1 MKNILA
7 FDTPVNMLLVVIIVI
22 LSVLL
27 IFFYRRSVQKA
38 QTDIIERDK
47 NLELTSEKFEAMIT
61 RKLESDRK
69 ANFTIIQIEIQD
81 LVNLK
86 KSYGD
91 MQYDNAIAS
100 LIKTLKN
107 ILGLQYKLFKY
118 SEDTIIIYSKYN
130 ISGEHLIDIAKKVI
144 IECQKTIVLAGA
156 LTIEVD
162 VNLGI
167 ASFPGCGSSFNE
179 IQQNLSIALLNAK
192 RKGYNKYSIYDAQ
205 LGNKQTDEYKNYLE
219 IKSAIS
225 NKEFT
230 LFYQPIVDLNT
241 MEAMGAEAL
250 LRWEHKIHGVL
261 APSSFL
267 SIMEKSGDINWVG
280 FWSLEQ
286 LIKQSQQWKI
296 QYPDKEILLNMNLSP
311 KQLMNSEL
319 TEELRR
325 IIKRYRINTGNFCM
339 EIVQFAVFDKIKTV
353 QDNIIKLSQMGF
365 KIAVDNFGMEFS
377 TLQALE
383 QFKIDFIK
391 LDRNFLK
398 ETSENEMSKN
408 IAEML
413 IKYAAEKKIKII
425 AEGVENNEMLSY
437 IKKLGINYGQGY
449 FFAKPKKPKEL
460 IQDIILTPWN
470 D

>member
-1 MKNILA
+1 
-7 FDTPVNMLLVVIIVI
+7 
-22 LSVLL
+22 
-27 IFFYRRSVQKA
+27 
-38 QTDIIERDK
+38 
-47 NLELTSEKFEAMIT
+47 
-61 RKLESDRK
+61 
-69 ANFTIIQIEIQD
+69 
-81 LVNLK
+81 
-86 KSYGD
+86 
-91 MQYDNAIAS
+91 
-100 LIKTLKN
+100 
-107 ILGLQYKLFKY
+107 
-118 SEDTIIIYSKYN
+118 
-130 ISGEHLIDIAKKVI
+130 
-144 IECQKTIVLAGA
+144 
-156 LTIEVD
+156 
-162 VNLGI
+162 
-167 ASFPGCGSSFNE
+167 
-179 IQQNLSIALLNAK
+179 
-192 RKGYNKYSIYDAQ
+192 
-205 LGNKQTDEYKNYLE
+205 
-219 IKSAIS
+219 
-225 NKEFT
+225 
-230 LFYQPIVDLNT
+230 
-241 MEAMGAEAL
+241 
-250 LRWEHKIHGVL
+250 
-261 APSSFL
+261 
-267 SIMEKSGDINWVG
+267 MEKSGDINWVG

-286 LIKQSQQWKI
+286 LIKQSHQWKI

-425 AEGVENNEMLSY
+425 AEGVENTEMLSY
-437 IKKLGINYGQGY
+437 IKNLGIYYGQGY